1 MCGIAGIL
9 DPTGSL
15 RGEQLADAVTRMTGA
30 LRHRGPDDEGLWSD
44 PAAGIALGHRRL
56 SVIDLSRAGHQP
68 MLSPGGRYAISYNG
82 ELYNFAAL
90 RGELEHAGVRFASRG
105 DTEVLLAGVE
115 VWGLGEMLRRCN
127 GMFAFALWD
136 RHERTLTLVRD
147 RLGEKPLYYGR
158 VGAQVAFASELGA
171 LRRHPELV
179 ERVDRAALAS
189 LLRYG
194 YVPAPRSILEGVAKL
209 GPGELLTIRPGEST
223 RLRPTPYWSL
233 TEVARAGR
241 TWLREASP
249 PGRAPDRAREVQEEL
264 GELLGDAVRLRLAA
278 DVPLGAFLSG
288 GVDSCTLVAL
298 MREHGAGA
306 VRTFTVAFE
315 DPSFDEA
322 THAARVAS
330 YLETEHTELRLS
342 ARDAQEAV
350 PGLPGVCDE
359 PFADP
364 AVIPT
369 LLIARLARRHV
380 TVAFAGDGGDELF
393 GGYSRYRWAELLQ
406 RWSGRIPP
414 SALRGL
420 AAAALRLPPGPGNRL
435 GGMLGAAPH
444 RLAGDRLLKLAEL
457 LGAGA
462 SADGGWGS
470 RAGAAGHGEAGRA
483 AKADR
488 LYERLSACWL
498 DSPVLGGGH
507 GVDSAFALAE
517 GPQVAGVDPA
527 LPEGA
532 LAAGINPA
540 FALAEGTL
548 GAGDHQGRMT
558 LADSLTYLPDDILTK
573 VDRATMAVGLEARV
587 PLLDHRVVEL
597 AWRIDPNSLRSD
609 GLGKRPLREI
619 LYRHVPRE
627 LVDRPKRGFEV
638 PLAEWL
644 RGPLRPWAQDLLDPA
659 TLAAQGF
666 LDPGAVTRHW
676 HEHLSGERNWH
687 RRLWPVL
694 MFQAWLTDSHPPSH
708 SHSPPGTRTDLAAA
722 GSHRPLS

>member
-1 MCGIAGIL
+1 MCGIAGIF

-15 RGEQLADAVTRMTGA
+15 RGEQLADAVARMTGA

-82 ELYNFAAL
+82 ELYNFAVL
-90 RGELEHAGVRFASRG
+90 RGELERAGVHFASRS
-105 DTEVLLAGVE
+105 DTEVLLAGIE

-136 RHERTLTLVRD
+136 RRERALTLVRD

-171 LRRHPELV
+171 LRRHPQFV
-179 ERVDRAALAS
+179 ERVDRTALAS

-209 GPGELLTIRPGEST
+209 GPGELLTIGPGEPDPP
-223 RLRPTPYWSL
+223 LPIPYWSL
-233 TEVARAGR
+233 AEVARAGR
-241 TWLREASP
+241 TATAGAGEA
-249 PGRAPDRAREVQEEL
+249 QEEL
-264 GELLGDAVRLRLAA
+264 GELLGDAVRLRLTA

-298 MREHGAGA
+298 MREHGAGT

-322 THAARVAS
+322 SHAARVAAH
-330 YLETEHTELRLS
+330 LETEHTELHVS

-364 AVIPT
+364 AVLPT

-393 GGYSRYRWAELLQ
+393 GGYSRYRWADLLQ

-414 SALRGL
+414 GALRGL

-435 GGMLGAAPH
+435 GATLGAAPH
-444 RLAGDRLLKLAEL
+444 LLAGDRLLKLAEL
-457 LGAGA
+457 LGAPAPAANGWWDRTGGA
-462 SADGGWGS
+462 GQDGIGQGEVDRAS
-470 RAGAAGHGEAGRA
+470 KTGRAGE
-483 AKADR
+483 ADR

-498 DSPVLGGGH
+498 EPPVLGAGD
-507 GVDSAFALAE
+507 GV
-517 GPQVAGVDPA
+517 
-527 LPEGA
+527 
-532 LAAGINPA
+532 NPA
-540 FALAEGTL
+540 FALA
-548 GAGDHQGRMT
+548 GAALAAEDRRGRMA

-597 AWRIDPNSLRSD
+597 AWRIDPDSLRAD

-638 PLAEWL
+638 PLAQWL
-644 RGPLRPWAQDLLDPA
+644 RDPLREWAQDLLDPA

-676 HEHLSGERNWH
+676 REHLSGERNWH
-687 RRLWPVL
+687 RRLWPVI
-694 MFQAWLTDSHPPSH
+694 MFQAWLH
-708 SHSPPGTRTDLAAA
+708 A
-722 GSHRPLS
+722 

>member
-1 MCGIAGIL
+1 VCGLAGIL
-9 DPTGSL
+9 DPTSSL
-15 RGEQLADAVTRMTGA
+15 RGEPLADAVTRMTGA

-44 PAAGIALGHRRL
+44 PTAGIALGHRRL
-56 SVIDLSRAGHQP
+56 SVLDLSQAGHQP
-68 MLSPGGRYAISYNG
+68 MLSPGGRYVVSYNG
-82 ELYNFAAL
+82 ELYNFARL
-90 RGELEHAGVRFASRG
+90 RDTLEGAGVRFASRS
-105 DTEVLLAGVE
+105 DTEVLLAGIE
-115 VWGLGEMLRRCN
+115 VWGLDDMLQRCN

-136 RHERTLTLVRD
+136 RRERALTLVRD

-158 VGAQVAFASELGA
+158 VGAQVVFASELGA
-171 LRRHPELV
+171 LRRHPQLV

-189 LLRYG
+189 FLRYG
-194 YVPAPRSILEGVAKL
+194 YVPAPHSILEGVAKL
-209 GPGELLTIRPGEST
+209 GPGELLTVRPGESD

-233 TEVARAGR
+233 AEVARAGR
-241 TWLREASP
+241 DTLRACP
-249 PGRAPDRAREVQEEL
+249 PGSASNRPREVQEEL

-288 GVDSCTLVAL
+288 GVDSSALVAL
-298 MREHGAGA
+298 MRDHGAGS

-322 THAARVAS
+322 AHAARVAA
-330 YLETEHTELRLS
+330 YLETDHTELHVG
-342 ARDAQEAV
+342 ARDVLEAV
-350 PGLPGVCDE
+350 PGLPAVCDE

-393 GGYSRYRWAELLQ
+393 GGYSRYRWAELLR
-406 RWSGRIPP
+406 RWAGRIPP
-414 SALRGL
+414 GALRGL
-420 AAAALRLPPGPGNRL
+420 AAAALRLPPGSGNRL
-435 GGMLGAAPH
+435 GARLGVAPH
-444 RLAGDRLLKLAEL
+444 LLAGDRVLKLAEL
-457 LGAGA
+457 L
-462 SADGGWGS
+462 SAPTPVDDGRCS
-470 RAGAAGHGEAGRA
+470 RAGKTGRYSESSRWGETGPGRNGETGRAGETDPGRYGETGRAGETGPGRDGEAG
-483 AKADR
+483 

-498 DSPVLGGGH
+498 DPPVLGAGY
-507 GVDSAFALAE
+507 GVNPAFAF
-517 GPQVAGVDPA
+517 AG
-527 LPEGA
+527 GA
-532 LAAGINPA
+532 LAAEDRHGC
-540 FALAEGTL
+540 LA
-548 GAGDHQGRMT
+548 

-597 AWRIDPNSLRSD
+597 AWRIDPDGLRAD

-659 TLAAQGF
+659 TLAAEGY
-666 LDPGAVTRHW
+666 LDPSAVTRHW
-676 HEHLSGERNWH
+676 REHLSGARNWH
-687 RRLWPVL
+687 RRIWPVL
-694 MFQAWLTDSHPPSH
+694 MFQAWLH
-708 SHSPPGTRTDLAAA
+708 A
-722 GSHRPLS
+722 

>member
-1 MCGIAGIL
+1 VCGIAGIL

-15 RGEQLADAVTRMTGA
+15 RGEPLADAVARMTSA

-56 SVIDLSRAGHQP
+56 SVLDLSQAGHQP
-68 MLSPGGRYAISYNG
+68 MLSPGGRYVISYNG
-82 ELYNFAAL
+82 ELYNFAHL
-90 RGELEHAGVRFASRG
+90 RGALEGAGVRFASRS
-105 DTEVLLAGVE
+105 DTEVLLAGIE
-115 VWGLGEMLRRCN
+115 VWGLSEMLERSN

-136 RHERTLTLVRD
+136 RRELTLTLVRD

-158 VGAQVAFASELGA
+158 VGAQVVFASELGA
-171 LRRHPELV
+171 LRRHPQLV

-189 LLRYG
+189 FLRYG
-194 YVPAPRSILEGVAKL
+194 YVPAPHSILEGVAKL
-209 GPGELLTIRPGEST
+209 GPGELLTVRPGEST
-223 RLRPTPYWSL
+223 RLQPTRYWSL
-233 TEVARAGR
+233 AEVARAGR
-241 TWLREASP
+241 DTLRASP
-249 PGRAPDRAREVQEEL
+249 PGSAPNRQREVQEEL

-322 THAARVAS
+322 AHAARVAAH
-330 YLETEHTELRLS
+330 LETDHTELPVS
-342 ARDAQEAV
+342 ARDVLEAV
-350 PGLPGVCDE
+350 PGLPAVCDE
-359 PFADP
+359 PLADP

-393 GGYSRYRWAELLQ
+393 GGYSRYRWAELLE
-406 RWSGRIPP
+406 RWAGRIPP
-414 SALRGL
+414 GVLRGL
-420 AAAALRLPPGPGNRL
+420 AAAALRTPPGPGNRL
-435 GGMLGAAPH
+435 GAMVGGAPH
-444 RLAGDRLLKLAEL
+444 LLAGDRLLKLAEL
-457 LGAGA
+457 VGAPAGDGRGGRA
-462 SADGGWGS
+462 GDGEQGRAGDGGRGHAGDGEQG
-470 RAGAAGHGEAGRA
+470 RAGDGGRGRA
-483 AKADR
+483 GDADR

-498 DSPVLGGGH
+498 DPPVLGAGF
-507 GVDSAFALAE
+507 GVH
-517 GPQVAGVDPA
+517 
-527 LPEGA
+527 
-532 LAAGINPA
+532 PA
-540 FALAEGTL
+540 FALAGEAL
-548 GAGDHQGRMT
+548 GAADRRGRMA

-587 PLLDHRVVEL
+587 PLLDHRVVEQ
-597 AWRIDPNSLRSD
+597 AWRIDPDSLRAD
-609 GLGKRPLREI
+609 GLGKRPLRDI

-659 TLAAQGF
+659 TLAAEGY
-666 LDPGAVTRHW
+666 LNPSAVTRHW
-676 HEHLSGERNWH
+676 REHLSGARNWH
-687 RRLWPVL
+687 RRIWPVL
-694 MFQAWLTDSHPPSH
+694 MFQAWLH
-708 SHSPPGTRTDLAAA
+708 A
-722 GSHRPLS
+722 

>member
-1 MCGIAGIL
+1 VCGIAGIL
-9 DPTGSL
+9 DSTGSL
-15 RGEQLADAVTRMTGA
+15 RGEQLVDAVARMTGA

-82 ELYNFAAL
+82 ELYNFAPL
-90 RGELEHAGVRFASRG
+90 RGELERAGVRFASRS
-105 DTEVLLAGVE
+105 DTEVLLAGIE

-136 RHERTLTLVRD
+136 RHERALTLVRD

-158 VGAQVAFASELGA
+158 IGGQVAFASELGA
-171 LRRHPELV
+171 LRRHPRLV

-194 YVPAPRSILEGVAKL
+194 YVPAPRSILEGIAKL
-209 GPGELLTIRPGEST
+209 GPGELLTIGPGEPDPP
-223 RLRPTPYWSL
+223 RPTPYWSL

-241 TWLREASP
+241 TATASA
-249 PGRAPDRAREVQEEL
+249 GEVQEEL
-264 GELLGDAVRLRLAA
+264 CELLDDAVRLRLAA

-288 GVDSCTLVAL
+288 GVDSSTLVAL
-298 MREHGAGA
+298 MREHGTGA

-315 DPSFDEA
+315 DPAFDEA
-322 THAARVAS
+322 SHAAQMAA
-330 YLETEHTELRLS
+330 YLETEHTELHVS

-369 LLIARLARRHV
+369 LLIARVARRHV

-393 GGYSRYRWAELLQ
+393 GGYPRYRWAELLQ
-406 RWSGRIPP
+406 RWSGHIPP
-414 SALRGL
+414 GALRGL

-435 GGMLGAAPH
+435 GATLGAAPH
-444 RLAGDRLLKLAEL
+444 LLAGDRLLKLAEL
-457 LGAGA
+457 LDAPAPAGNGWWDRTGGAGQ
-462 SADGGWGS
+462 DGM
-470 RAGAAGHGEAGRA
+470 GHDQAN
-483 AKADR
+483 R

-498 DSPVLGGGH
+498 EPPVLGAGD
-507 GVDSAFALAE
+507 GV
-517 GPQVAGVDPA
+517 
-527 LPEGA
+527 
-532 LAAGINPA
+532 NPA
-540 FALAEGTL
+540 FALA
-548 GAGDHQGRMT
+548 GAALAAEDRQGRMA

-597 AWRIDPNSLRSD
+597 AWRIHPDSLRAD
-609 GLGKRPLREI
+609 GLSKRTLREI

-638 PLAEWL
+638 PLAQWL
-644 RGPLRPWAQDLLDPA
+644 RGPLRGWAQDLLNPA
-659 TLAAQGF
+659 TLAAQGY
-666 LDPGAVTRHW
+666 LDPVAVTRHW
-676 HEHLSGERNWH
+676 REHLSGERNWH
-687 RRLWPVL
+687 RRLWPVI
-694 MFQAWLTDSHPPSH
+694 MFQAWLH
-708 SHSPPGTRTDLAAA
+708 A
-722 GSHRPLS
+722 